1 MKKLFKNQWVIIHP
15 DGNPQLNTISWTRR
29 ECIKDFIG
37 ESSLTWAEL
46 KKIGWTVVKTTLTL
60 EW

>member
-1 MKKLFKNQWVIIHP
+1 MKKIFKNQWCVIHP
-15 DGNPQLNTISWTRR
+15 DGNPWLFTLSHTRA
-29 ECIKDFIG
+29 
-37 ESSLTWAEL
+37 ESLQKFLDEDIMTWAEC

>member
-1 MKKLFKNQWVIIHP
+1 MKKVYKNHWVVLHP
-15 DGNPQLNTISWTRR
+15 DGTPWLFTLSGLR
-29 ECIKDFIG
+29 KDCLDKF
-37 ESSLTWAEL
+37 LTGGTMTWQDC